1 MMLQPLELGLIVAW
15 AAAHAGIGWYVAS
28 VAREVTYVTL
38 ADGRRQERSLPLSF
52 KMMLP
57 FVGNLDRV
65 VSRPMFAKDIAEAD
79 RLLVSGGYEGLLNGR
94 EFMALRILVP
104 IVMGAVW
111 SLVVVLLGEIMPD
124 SMFVSS
130 RTTICIFGIILFALQ
145 PMMWLRAMVKKRH
158 LEIMKALPFVLDV
171 LTLSVEA
178 GMDFISALQR
188 NCSARRMD
196 ALNEELLRMTKE
208 IQVGSSRKQALRS
221 MAERVRQPDLKS
233 VASALIQ
240 ADELGVSIGAI
251 LRIQSEQLRARR
263 FDRAE
268 KLANEAPTKML
279 GPLMLCI
286 FPAVFIILLG
296 PVLTQAMK
304 GML

>member
-1 MMLQPLELGLIVAW
+1 MGPLELALMVSWGL
-15 AAAHAGIGWYVAS
+15 AAAGIGWYMAS
-28 VAREVTYVTL
+28 VAREVPYVTL

-52 KMMLP
+52 KMLLP
-57 FVGNLDRV
+57 FVGNLDGL
-65 VSRPMFAKDIAEAD
+65 VSRPSFAKEVEKAD
-79 RLLVSGGYEGLLNGR
+79 WMLVAGGYEGLLNGR
-94 EFMALRILVP
+94 EFVALRLLTP
-104 IVMGAVW
+104 AVMGVIW
-111 SLVVVLLGEIMPD
+111 TLVVLLLGEVLPD
-124 SMFVSS
+124 SMFVSC
-130 RTTICIFGIILFALQ
+130 RMPFCLMGVGLFALQ
-145 PMMWLRAMVKKRH
+145 PTLWLQGAIKKRH
-158 LEIMKALPFVLDV
+158 LAIMKALPFVLDIR
-171 LTLSVEA
+171 TLSVEA

-188 NCSARRMD
+188 NCESRKMD

-208 IQVGSSRKQALRS
+208 IQVGSSRKQALKS
-221 MAERVRQPDLKS
+221 MADRARQPDLKS
-233 VASALIQ
+233 VAYALIQ
-240 ADELGVSIGAI
+240 ADELGVSIGSI

-296 PVLTQAMK
+296 PVLVQAMK

>member
-1 MMLQPLELGLIVAW
+1 MGPLELALMVSWGL
-15 AAAHAGIGWYVAS
+15 AAAGIGWYMAS

-52 KMMLP
+52 KMLLP
-57 FVGNLDRV
+57 FVGNLDGL
-65 VSRPMFAKDIAEAD
+65 VSRPSFAKEVEKAD
-79 RLLVSGGYEGLLNGR
+79 WMLVAGGYEGLLNGR
-94 EFMALRILVP
+94 EFVALRLLTP
-104 IVMGAVW
+104 AVMGVIW
-111 SLVVVLLGEIMPD
+111 TLVVLLLGEVLPD
-124 SMFVSS
+124 SMFVSC
-130 RTTICIFGIILFALQ
+130 RMAFCLMGVGLFALQ
-145 PMMWLRAMVKKRH
+145 PTLWLQGAIKKRH
-158 LEIMKALPFVLDV
+158 LAIMKALPFVLDI

-188 NCSARRMD
+188 NCESRKMD

-208 IQVGSSRKQALRS
+208 IQVGSSRKQALKS
-221 MAERVRQPDLKS
+221 MADRARQPDLKS
-233 VASALIQ
+233 VAYALIQ
-240 ADELGVSIGAI
+240 ADELGVSIGSI

-296 PVLTQAMK
+296 PVLVQAMK